1 MSVNEIVAKKIS
13 KEYFDIKEVTNFK
26 YIRIIAMIYIT
37 FLLAATVAAYRIVVI
52 GPFPEPGSTL
62 IYTFSFF
69 LANIYAETYGEI
81 LAKKL
86 IIESICCGYLFALL
100 LTGINALPSPQYWD
114 NTGAYNQV
122 LGHILRFTNAGVIG
136 YLISSYLNIYLVT
149 KWKDHMN
156 GKLFWLRSLF
166 ASSLSEGAATFIAGL
181 ITFVGM
187 MPSKNILYLMSNAL
201 GFKLLYG
208 LVLIWPTSLLAFILK
223 KKEVNEMGAHF
234 SNPQLHS
241 SNSLKFNE

>member
-1 MSVNEIVAKKIS
+1 MSANEKIARKIS
-13 KEYFDIKEVTNFK
+13 QEYFNKNKINDFK

-37 FLLAATVAAYRIVVI
+37 FLLAATVAAYRIVII
-52 GPFPEPGSTL
+52 GPFQEPGSTL

-69 LANIYAETYGEI
+69 LANVYAEAYGKI

-100 LTGINALPSPQYWD
+100 LTGINFLPSPQYWD

-122 LGHILRFTNAGVIG
+122 LGHILRFTNAGVVG

-149 KWKDHMN
+149 KWKYRMN

-181 ITFVGM
+181 ITFLGM
-187 MPSKNILYLMSNAL
+187 IPTKNILYLMSNAL
-201 GFKLLYG
+201 GFKLVYG
-208 LVLIWPTSLLAFILK
+208 LALVWPASFLAFILK
-223 KKEVNEMGAHF
+223 KKEVNEMESQF
-234 SNPQLHS
+234 SNQ
-241 SNSLKFNE
+241 